1 MSKSGPIG
9 MSRRA
14 IAALLT
20 AVFIVS
26 VGYGVVLPVLPH
38 VVESLSPAASFDAVG
53 WHTGFLT
60 SIYAGAPLLFAPL
73 WGRLSDH
80 HGRRPILLIGL
91 AGFGATLVVTAL
103 APDLWWLYAGRFLNG
118 AFAAAILPAAQ
129 AFIGDRAVSDTWRAR
144 RFAWLGM
151 ASIAGFFVG
160 PMLGGVVLQAGS
172 PVPDSMPA
180 AQLLALPFL
189 LSAGLAFVG
198 AGGILGLEKGS
209 ASPRPPPSRDSTNRQ
224 RATGTQLLLLTGF
237 VAVGVTAFEVGL
249 ALRGRALGMTPY
261 QVGIMFAECSL
272 IMFAVQALV
281 FSPLM
286 APSSTAKL
294 ITPALAVMAL
304 GLLLVPYSETFRTQL
319 LVVGAVAASAGLL
332 IPILTYWISLGA
344 AEAQGAELGRQA
356 AVASLGQA
364 LGSAGGGLLLGAD
377 VAPYLGFLILAGLI
391 LAAAAASLNLVR
403 CLLAENL
410 PAEHIAAKGEGH
422 AMAARIASRSD
433 PDRGGGVARES
444 APNLTGR

>member
-1 MSKSGPIG
+1 MSESGPIE
-9 MSRRA
+9 MSRLA
-14 IAALLT
+14 IAALLL
-20 AVFIVS
+20 AVFTVS

-38 VVESLSPAASFDAVG
+38 VVESLSPVTSFDAVG
-53 WHTGFLT
+53 RHTGFLT

-91 AGFGATLVVTAL
+91 AGFGATLAVTTL
-103 APDLWWLYAGRFLNG
+103 APDLWWLYAGRFLDG

-129 AFIGDRAVSDTWRAR
+129 AFIGDRTVSDAWRAQ

-160 PMLGGVVLQAGS
+160 PMLGGIVLQAGS

-189 LSAGLAFVG
+189 LSAGLALVG
-198 AGGILGLEKGS
+198 AGGILAIERGS
-209 ASPRPPPSRDSTNRQ
+209 ASPRLPPSRESTNRQ
-224 RATGTQLLLLTGF
+224 RATGTHLLLLTGF
-237 VAVGVTAFEVGL
+237 VATGIAAFEVAL

-281 FSPLM
+281 FSPFM

-294 ITPALAVMAL
+294 IVPGLTIMGVS
-304 GLLLVPYSETFRTQL
+304 LLLVPYAEAFGTQL
-319 LVVGAVAASAGLL
+319 IVVGAVAASAGIL
-332 IPILTYWISLGA
+332 IPTLTYWISLGA
-344 AEAQGAELGRQA
+344 GGAQGAELGRQA
-356 AVASLGQA
+356 AVASFGQA
-364 LGSAGGGLLLGAD
+364 LGSAGGGLLLGAN
-377 VAPYLGFLILAGLI
+377 VAPYLGFLILAGLM

-403 CLLAENL
+403 RLLAENSQPSML
-410 PAEHIAAKGEGH
+410 QPRWKAIAP
-422 AMAARIASRSD
+422 R
-433 PDRGGGVARES
+433 
-444 APNLTGR
+444 